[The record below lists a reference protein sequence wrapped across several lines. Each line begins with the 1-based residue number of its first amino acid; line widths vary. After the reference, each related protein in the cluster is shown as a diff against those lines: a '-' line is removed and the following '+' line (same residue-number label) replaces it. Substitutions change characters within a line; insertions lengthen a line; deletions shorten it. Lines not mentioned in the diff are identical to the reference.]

1 MRCVSYTRTTSCKE
15 DGKIPADIIKQQDQ
29 HIQEYL
35 KKQGW
40 TLSAKY
46 CDRKKDTEENTA
58 FEELTKDGIDRKF
71 DMVVVDSIDRCSR
84 TISCADDVLVKTF
97 VPAGIHFAVVQDEFI
112 SIGKTKEELYEYI
125 KKARYEAVQLKG
137 MREYA
142 IREQLEGLYTVH
154 DEKYGYILSDDRR
167 ELLIDE
173 EAAVVVREIFQMVL
187 DGMLLT
193 NIVKILNDSEIESP
207 MVHNARVGHKV
218 WPVYDNKWLFCS
230 VRRMSKKILAAKE
243 AQKRNGNITLSK
255 VAFGYVRSEDKTRQ
269 VVDETVASVVRMI
282 FQWTLLGVNK
292 REIADRLNLL
302 GVATPG
308 QKEKR
313 KIARVPLEETKW
325 NGGTV
330 RKILENPTYTG
341 DIVTGKLKQSLYKGV
356 KQYHTEPEEWDVQKD
371 MHTPLVARDDYEE
384 LQESREEVH
393 KVTKKRQSR
402 YTKDREKYQDSF
414 LGMVRCGECGNVM
427 YFRRYTHNYTTNE
440 KMGSD
445 YYCGNKQCS
454 RNLIEENLLKI
465 LVMDQIQILIKS
477 MCDRKLLLQK
487 MKSAT
492 KENNIFYKAAA
503 KVRTLERKITQTEE
517 RNTRL
522 YEDYVAG
529 IVDKDD
535 FDMMKER
542 YIGEL
547 QNLREEL
554 QVQEQNQRI
563 LEKKANRYMDM
574 VNHMEKY
581 LDKRE
586 YNEALVQELVEY
598 IEVYANGSIHVCFKC
613 KDEFQQIA
621 EEMEGVQIG

>member
-1 MRCVSYTRTTSCKE
+1 MARKSRKNRNVESNIQTVVKKENLLDTAAYIRLSVENGGNETDETLVVQQMLVERFIEEHPDLRLEEVYIDNGFTGTNFERPGFMRLMEDVRSGKVQCIVVKDLSRFGRDYLETGYYLETILPKLNVRFIAITDDYDSSRKE
-15 DGKIPADIIKQQDQ
+15 DRENISVPVKNMVNAM
-29 HIQEYL
+29 Y
-35 KKQGW
+35 
-40 TLSAKY
+40 AK
-46 CDRKKDTEENTA
+46 D
-58 FEELTKDGIDRKF
+58 
-71 DMVVVDSIDRCSR
+71 
-84 TISCADDVLVKTF
+84 
-97 VPAGIHFAVVQDEFI
+97 
-112 SIGKTKEELYEYI
+112 
-125 KKARYEAVQLKG
+125 
-137 MREYA
+137 
-142 IREQLEGLYTVH
+142 
-154 DEKYGYILSDDRR
+154 
-167 ELLIDE
+167 
-173 EAAVVVREIFQMVL
+173 
-187 DGMLLT
+187 
-193 NIVKILNDSEIESP
+193 
-207 MVHNARVGHKV
+207 
-218 WPVYDNKWLFCS
+218 
-230 VRRMSKKILAAKE
+230 MSKKILAAKE

-255 VAFGYVRSEDKTRQ
+255 VAFGYVRSEDKTRL
-269 VVDETVASVVRMI
+269 VVDETVAPVVRMI
-282 FQWTLLGVNK
+282 FQWTLLGVSK

-356 KQYHTEPEEWDVQKD
+356 KQYRTVPEEWDVQKD

-384 LQESREEVH
+384 LQESREEIH
-393 KVTKKRQSR
+393 KITKKRQSR
-402 YTKDREKYQDSF
+402 CMKDREKYQDSF
-414 LGMVRCGECGNVM
+414 PGMVRCGECGNAM

-445 YYCGNKQCS
+445 YYCGNEQCS
-454 RNLIEENLLKI
+454 RNLIEGNLLKI

-492 KENNIFYKAAA
+492 KGNNIFYKAAA
-503 KVRTLERKITQTEE
+503 KVRTLECKIAQTEE

-542 YIGEL
+542 YIWEL

>member
-1 MRCVSYTRTTSCKE
+1 MLVERFIEEHPDLRLEEVYIDNGFTGTNFERPGFMRLMEDVRSGKVQCIVVKDLSRFGRDYLETGYYLETILPKLNVRFIAITDDYDSSRKE
-15 DGKIPADIIKQQDQ
+15 DRENISVPIKNMVNAM
-29 HIQEYL
+29 Y
-35 KKQGW
+35 
-40 TLSAKY
+40 AK
-46 CDRKKDTEENTA
+46 D
-58 FEELTKDGIDRKF
+58 
-71 DMVVVDSIDRCSR
+71 
-84 TISCADDVLVKTF
+84 
-97 VPAGIHFAVVQDEFI
+97 
-112 SIGKTKEELYEYI
+112 
-125 KKARYEAVQLKG
+125 
-137 MREYA
+137 
-142 IREQLEGLYTVH
+142 
-154 DEKYGYILSDDRR
+154 
-167 ELLIDE
+167 
-173 EAAVVVREIFQMVL
+173 
-187 DGMLLT
+187 
-193 NIVKILNDSEIESP
+193 
-207 MVHNARVGHKV
+207 
-218 WPVYDNKWLFCS
+218 
-230 VRRMSKKILAAKE
+230 MSKKILAAKE

-269 VVDETVASVVRMI
+269 VVDETVAPVVRMI
-282 FQWTLLGVNK
+282 FQWTLLGVSK

-384 LQESREEVH
+384 LQESREEIH

-402 YTKDREKYQDSF
+402 CMKDREKYQDSF
-414 LGMVRCGECGNVM
+414 PGMVRCGECGNVM

-445 YYCGNKQCS
+445 YYCGNEQCS
-454 RNLIEENLLKI
+454 RNLIEGNLLKI

-477 MCDRKLLLQK
+477 MCDRKMLLQK

-503 KVRTLERKITQTEE
+503 KVRTLERKIAQTEE

-598 IEVYANGSIHVCFKC
+598 IEVYVNGSIHVCFKC

>member
-1 MRCVSYTRTTSCKE
+1 MPKLNVRFIAITDDYDSSRKE
-15 DGKIPADIIKQQDQ
+15 DRENISVPIKNMVNAM
-29 HIQEYL
+29 Y
-35 KKQGW
+35 
-40 TLSAKY
+40 AK
-46 CDRKKDTEENTA
+46 D
-58 FEELTKDGIDRKF
+58 
-71 DMVVVDSIDRCSR
+71 
-84 TISCADDVLVKTF
+84 
-97 VPAGIHFAVVQDEFI
+97 
-112 SIGKTKEELYEYI
+112 
-125 KKARYEAVQLKG
+125 
-137 MREYA
+137 
-142 IREQLEGLYTVH
+142 
-154 DEKYGYILSDDRR
+154 
-167 ELLIDE
+167 
-173 EAAVVVREIFQMVL
+173 
-187 DGMLLT
+187 
-193 NIVKILNDSEIESP
+193 
-207 MVHNARVGHKV
+207 
-218 WPVYDNKWLFCS
+218 
-230 VRRMSKKILAAKE
+230 MSKKILAAKE

-384 LQESREEVH
+384 LQESREEIH

-402 YTKDREKYQDSF
+402 YTKDRQKYQDSF
-414 LGMVRCGECGNVM
+414 PGMVRCGECGNVM

-445 YYCGNKQCS
+445 YYCGNEQCS
-454 RNLIEENLLKI
+454 RNLIEGNLLKI

-492 KENNIFYKAAA
+492 KGNNIFYKVVE
-503 KVRTLERKITQTEE
+503 KVRTLERKIAQTEE

-586 YNEALVQELVEY
+586 YNEALIQELVEY
-598 IEVYANGSIHVCFKC
+598 IEVYADGSIHVCFKC

>member
-1 MRCVSYTRTTSCKE
+1 MARKSRKNRNVESNIQTVVKKENLLDTAAYIRLSVENGGNETDETLVVQQMLVERFIEEHPDLRLEEVYIDNGFTGTNFERPGFMRLMEDVRSGKVQCIVVKDLSRFGRDYLETGYYLETILPKLNVRFIAITDDYDSSRKE
-15 DGKIPADIIKQQDQ
+15 DRENISVPIKNMVNAM
-29 HIQEYL
+29 Y
-35 KKQGW
+35 
-40 TLSAKY
+40 AK
-46 CDRKKDTEENTA
+46 D
-58 FEELTKDGIDRKF
+58 
-71 DMVVVDSIDRCSR
+71 
-84 TISCADDVLVKTF
+84 
-97 VPAGIHFAVVQDEFI
+97 
-112 SIGKTKEELYEYI
+112 
-125 KKARYEAVQLKG
+125 
-137 MREYA
+137 
-142 IREQLEGLYTVH
+142 
-154 DEKYGYILSDDRR
+154 
-167 ELLIDE
+167 
-173 EAAVVVREIFQMVL
+173 
-187 DGMLLT
+187 
-193 NIVKILNDSEIESP
+193 
-207 MVHNARVGHKV
+207 
-218 WPVYDNKWLFCS
+218 
-230 VRRMSKKILAAKE
+230 MSKKILAAKE
-243 AQKRNGNITLSK
+243 A
-255 VAFGYVRSEDKTRQ
+255 
-269 VVDETVASVVRMI
+269 
-282 FQWTLLGVNK
+282 QWTLLGVNK

-384 LQESREEVH
+384 LQESREEIH

>member
-1 MRCVSYTRTTSCKE
+1 MARKSRKNRNVESNIQTVVKKENLLDTAAYIRLSVENGGNETDETLVVQQMLVERFIEEHPDLRLEEVYIDNEFTGTNFERPGFMRLMEDIRSGKVQCIVVKDLSRFGRDYLETGYYLETILPKLNVRFIAITDDYDSSRKE
-15 DGKIPADIIKQQDQ
+15 DRENISVPIKNMVNAM
-29 HIQEYL
+29 Y
-35 KKQGW
+35 
-40 TLSAKY
+40 AK
-46 CDRKKDTEENTA
+46 D
-58 FEELTKDGIDRKF
+58 
-71 DMVVVDSIDRCSR
+71 
-84 TISCADDVLVKTF
+84 
-97 VPAGIHFAVVQDEFI
+97 
-112 SIGKTKEELYEYI
+112 
-125 KKARYEAVQLKG
+125 
-137 MREYA
+137 
-142 IREQLEGLYTVH
+142 
-154 DEKYGYILSDDRR
+154 
-167 ELLIDE
+167 
-173 EAAVVVREIFQMVL
+173 
-187 DGMLLT
+187 
-193 NIVKILNDSEIESP
+193 
-207 MVHNARVGHKV
+207 
-218 WPVYDNKWLFCS
+218 
-230 VRRMSKKILAAKE
+230 MSKKILAAKE

-255 VAFGYVRSEDKTRQ
+255 VAFGYVRSEDKIRQ
-269 VVDETVASVVRMI
+269 VVDETVAPVVRMI
-282 FQWTLLGVNK
+282 FQWTLLGVSK

-302 GVATPG
+302 GIATPG

-356 KQYHTEPEEWDVQKD
+356 KQYRTVPEEWDVQKD

-384 LQESREEVH
+384 LQESREEIH

-402 YTKDREKYQDSF
+402 CMKDREKYQDSF
-414 LGMVRCGECGNVM
+414 PGMVRCGECGNVM
-427 YFRRYTHNYTTNE
+427 YFRRYTHNYITNE

-445 YYCGNKQCS
+445 YYCGNEQCS
-454 RNLIEENLLKI
+454 RNLIEGNLLKI

-492 KENNIFYKAAA
+492 KENNIFYKAAE
-503 KVRTLERKITQTEE
+503 KVRTLERKIAQTEE